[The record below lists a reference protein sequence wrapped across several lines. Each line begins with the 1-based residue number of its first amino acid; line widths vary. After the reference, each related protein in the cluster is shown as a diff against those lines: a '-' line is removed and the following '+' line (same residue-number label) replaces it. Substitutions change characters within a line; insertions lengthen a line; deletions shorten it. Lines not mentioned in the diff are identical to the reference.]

1 MKYVYI
7 YFYLKEEKKER
18 NETLSFLFSTKCV
31 FATTRNKLFF
41 MFIAKNYSIEY
52 SIVINDYY
60 YDYWANINYTAL
72 K

>member
-7 YFYLKEEKKER
+7 YFYLKEENKKKKKKHCHYCFQQ
-18 NETLSFLFSTKCV
+18 NVYLQQG
-31 FATTRNKLFF
+31 TTFF